1 MKSNKKRKS
10 YRGNNSENDRSSSK
24 DIFEEFQLQEQESQ
38 TQFNILEY
46 IYKKECTS
54 YSFGKV
60 LIEQKAY
67 YCSVCDKK
75 HKNLMCRY
83 CHKFCHKK
91 CRENLIEDQ
100 KSVEKKEKL
109 GLIKFYCHC
118 GVIKKHC
125 VENNI
130 ISNKH
135 KCGMMQLDQELG
147 IPPYTCITH
156 DVVVCCIC
164 AVVCHKDCTISSEIQ
179 VENVNSCNC
188 VSDFHSK
195 LNEMA
200 LNFPLEQY
208 KKISKVDIWPI
219 QILNLLFSGKTFNN
233 MKDFFNKFLSNEIDF
248 KKQNITI
255 VKKFA
260 DLLELFANTFNS
272 NFKTYYYN
280 EEITNM
286 FQYNKLFLFL
296 KNFEVYDDYTCIIKF
311 RLLFILLFIHL
322 RKDYQVYKALTSND
336 FLCNDV
342 LMRLSLKKLYRINN
356 LFTTSINQKYQ
367 ILNGDPIKNFALK
380 EICNLITNGMEY
392 ISIEE
397 NQDEFEIG
405 LKILCFM
412 LKKLMFNKEDLI
424 LLIDSLYGFHEK
436 FYDYMIS
443 KKNNIYALI
452 DIFNA
457 IIEICFMIAVNY
469 NDVVVEENL
478 ENIKGNFPD
487 IFINQITNHSKKLLI
502 IIFKNCDIITKHYD
516 LLIKPELDTK
526 SPEEK
531 RREEKLRKH
540 LLLMQQKILSKTTG
554 VTQKLPE
561 NGGIFKNKILN
572 LFNETLS
579 IFSLTDNTYQRQLEA
594 ITEDDMNQY
603 DTFIKNINDKNFY
616 NIMHI
621 SDGVQHSNI
630 LLNLKIV
637 LEETYFDLFTSSYFV
652 MEKSMEK
659 NLRTRIL
666 NACDEINRNIE
677 LLANNKY
684 KKYINKFLENENKLK
699 KENNDK
705 EYLYLSE
712 DEIIKRK
719 ILKDISVN
727 INFAKNNFLL
737 IDKGRELL
745 VDNLI
750 ISQIDETLFKGL
762 IFLTNIKYPNIIS
775 PELIRLYFHFLGLFL
790 LTKRGVKYILLGKN
804 LQNILKLIH
813 RLRYEANNKN
823 VIESKSRTTF
833 FNVNSIKVV
842 IHYFCLITKLVKIY
856 NIKALYQHKSL
867 VKFQKNLIQHIK
879 YYANHVDNEESQIE
893 FKLQLKE
900 TLEIFNNLYEFYTY
914 NEYENI
920 KYDFIDIFKN
930 CSLKLLNPDIF
941 QKWFDKDSINFD
953 DINFKKRRKW
963 DLAFYFQFFELI
975 SKNQFYVYNNDVYGK
990 KCIGWLLVFIDIENL
1005 AEIMNNNNEL
1015 FSYEQKTILMNFIR
1029 IYYTLDYLNQ
1039 IDYMEKNQLLTTS
1052 HYKSMI
1058 KKKLLKDRKIMQYFN
1073 DINFINEE
1081 DEIKN
1086 KKKKKKNKKKTN
1098 GKALNKKFD
1107 FIKELIILINIYTKE
1122 IERYPNIIIKEPN
1135 FHVQNFIIEIIFAI
1149 HDLSNIIYY
1158 NNNLVNIILPYYY
1171 KLVINFLKKKLVLLQ
1186 MYNDAKNSKKIINP
1200 KDYKELLDEKNLSED
1215 YKYFIKKEINIFD
1228 KKSLFKCVMKNVF
1241 DIYKKTNINK
1251 DLKLEEYLKSYD
1263 LFNENNFPPFS
1274 LIEIKDYE
1282 YFYESNEENTEK
1294 EIKIKNKNYKKLN
1307 ILRNKLYDLYKDITT
1322 LAFIDIS
1329 SGKSSVKNVDYSA
1342 KFVNMFKSYI
1352 NSTESRNLTYYKT
1365 FLCII
1370 DKLLLYDS
1378 EHVQGLIQELAYDKY
1393 FFKNLNRELNNHI
1406 VQCINSSKKYNLCI
1420 GCSRITDITKITIQF
1435 LQLLGEGFNTN
1446 FHENILKGIV
1456 KKQKVIKKKGIKNKE
1471 ENLIEINSSENNDEE
1486 FNDEEDN
1493 DSVDLDIGEEM
1504 IEKAINIT
1512 VKRELKKRRVIPF
1525 VETNKCIYESMI
1537 YNLRLIYHLMSLNN
1551 LVEGELAFDK
1561 LCVLTS
1567 NIIDFLIEFI
1577 DTKKNL
1583 ENIVDYYMKSLFFGK
1598 KRFDEITSGNKFMKY
1613 KGVFNII
1620 LMEIQDEGNTEEEK
1634 NINQYRLR
1642 KTLLSYIKLKY
1653 FQLLNSYLLLGTKND
1668 FIHLML
1674 KYHIGPF
1681 ELFSQIIYYMKELI
1695 HRLVNKNYKKYK
1707 HLLTIDNINS
1717 YVNDLNDLYIFDED
1731 FRASI
1736 EMEVILKI
1744 SLLLTIM
1751 EEFYKINMLGEY
1763 FKKRL
1768 NTQEKN
1774 SFFDFSNDD
1783 LDSTNE
1789 TKEDNISDLSKDDSL
1804 SDTPLPN
1811 PKNFIEYYGNNKH
1824 DIFWSENNLIEEYN
1838 LETNNN
1844 QNYIFITNKPFYQ
1857 NITETPYKYVRKNNL
1872 KLKKK
1877 KLEEE
1882 KEKKKIM
1889 SKKIKMKLDEENF
1902 KYDSKFVKAIYLFL
1916 QTHISKVEIRM
1927 LSNNDKN
1934 KKENIEK
1941 EKNIK
1946 LISENISN
1954 EFLKIK
1960 NDNQVQSAIEQN
1972 ELENEKTNDKIKTRN
1987 MKKNGQENNNLIT
2000 NTDQKEN
2007 IEENS
2012 NEESDE
2018 ENLDNGKI
2026 SFFIRPHLSFHLSEQ
2041 SKNYFLN
2048 HVDRS
2053 NVVNKYTSLISFAD
2067 YCAFEMMY
2075 NMLYVNNS
2083 PIKRSLSQIELK
2095 KMQIINYILILIEN
2109 VFLMYHYFRSPYIT
2123 HDIYD
2128 VIDKEILYKVFFDIW
2143 IVLIIK
2149 LGIIFFVFVIFFYCK
2164 FTLVYQ
2170 RNIIMTQNQNFI
2182 FRKLGQAHQN
2192 MENPIIVNYFA
2203 HNGNLLDTMNLINK
2217 NLGVFTKIKI
2227 VLIDSLIAN
2236 LEINI
2241 FIFSFLLNVLFI
2253 MFGNPVILSIELL
2266 FIFGIYPSLLNI
2278 LRAFTTKFG
2287 NIMICLFFTYCIIYI
2302 YTWLSIFYLQN
2313 SIDFGESFEY
2323 SSASEINEPFCHS
2336 SVQCLMM
2343 LISYGTRSGGGIGD
2357 QLPIIS
2363 FKNEFDI
2370 YVSRFFYDMSFYI
2383 LVIMIMGNVTFG
2395 LIVDSFGALRDES
2408 YQYENDKNNI
2418 CFICQLSRDGSL
2430 LKNINFDNHV
2440 QKEHNI
2446 WNYVDFLCYLHFY
2459 DANNF
2464 TKVESYVW
2472 EKLIEKNYEWIPID
2486 VDAAAGDD
2494 EEED

>member
-100 KSVEKKEKL
+100 KVVEKKEKL

-208 KKISKVDIWPI
+208 KKISNVDIWPI

-233 MKDFFNKFLSNEIDF
+233 MKDFFHKFLSNEIDF
-248 KKQNITI
+248 KKQSKAI
-255 VKKFA
+255 VRKFA
-260 DLLELFANTFNS
+260 DLLELFANTFNAH
-272 NFKTYYYN
+272 FKTYYYN

-322 RKDYQVYKALTSND
+322 RKDYQVYKSLTSND

-380 EICNLITNGMEY
+380 EICSLITNGMKY

-412 LKKLMFNKEDLI
+412 LKKLMFNKDDLI

-436 FYDYMIS
+436 FYEYMMT

-469 NDVVVEENL
+469 NDVVIEENL
-478 ENIKGNFPD
+478 ENIKSNFPD
-487 IFINQITNHSKKLLI
+487 IFINKTTNHSKKLLT

-516 LLIKPELDTK
+516 LLIKPELDQK
-526 SPEEK
+526 SKEEK

-540 LLLMQQKILSKTTG
+540 LLMMQQKILSKTTG

-561 NGGIFKNKILN
+561 NGGLFKNKILN

-579 IFSLTDNTYQRQLEA
+579 IFSLTDNTYQRQLER
-594 ITEDDMNQY
+594 ISEEDMNDY

-616 NIMHI
+616 SIMHL

-637 LEETYFDLFTSSYFV
+637 LEETYFELFTSSYFV

-659 NLRTRIL
+659 SLRTRIL
-666 NACDEINRNIE
+666 NACDEIKRNMEILE
-677 LLANNKY
+677 NNKY
-684 KKYINKFLENENKLK
+684 KRYINNFLKNEEKQK
-699 KENNDK
+699 KENGDK
-705 EYLYLSE
+705 EYLYLPE
-712 DEIIKRK
+712 EEIIIRK

-762 IFLTNIKYPNIIS
+762 IFLTNIKYPNIIT
-775 PELIRLYFHFLGLFL
+775 PELVRLYFHFLGLFL

-823 VIESKSRTTF
+823 IIESKSRTSF
-833 FNVNSIKVV
+833 FNINSIKVV
-842 IHYFCLITKLVKIY
+842 IHYFNLITKLVKIY

-867 VKFQKNLIQHIK
+867 IKFQKNLIQHIK

-914 NEYENI
+914 NEYETI

-941 QKWFDKDSINFD
+941 QKWFDKDSMNFD
-953 DINFKKRRKW
+953 EPNFKKRRKW

-975 SKNQFYVYNNDVYGK
+975 SKNQFYVYNNDVSGK

-1005 AEIMNNNNEL
+1005 AEIMNNNYEL

-1052 HYKSMI
+1052 RYKTMI
-1058 KKKLLKDRKIMQYFN
+1058 KSKLLKDRKIMQYFN
-1073 DINFINEE
+1073 DINFETNDNENQ
-1081 DEIKN
+1081 KN
-1086 KKKKKKNKKKTN
+1086 KKKKKKTN
-1098 GKALNKKFD
+1098 GKTLNKKFD
-1107 FIKELIILINIYTKE
+1107 FIKELIILINIYTNE

-1135 FHVQNFIIEIIFAI
+1135 IHVQNFIIEIIFAV

-1171 KLVINFLKKKLVLLQ
+1171 KLVINFLKKKPVLLQ
-1186 MYNDAKNSKKIINP
+1186 MYNDSKNSKKIINP
-1200 KDYKELLDEKNLSED
+1200 NDYKELLDEKNLSED

-1241 DIYKKTNINK
+1241 DIYEKTNINK
-1251 DLKLEEYLKSYD
+1251 DLKLEVYLKSYD
-1263 LFNENNFPPFS
+1263 IFNENNFPPFS
-1274 LIEIKDYE
+1274 LIEVKDYE
-1282 YFYESNEENTEK
+1282 YFYEGGDDNEEPEK
-1294 EIKIKNKNYKKLN
+1294 KIKNKNYKKLD
-1307 ILRNKLYDLYKDITT
+1307 ILRNKSSDLYKDITS
-1322 LAFIDIS
+1322 LAFIDVS
-1329 SGKSSVKNVDYSA
+1329 SGKSSMSNVDYSE

-1365 FLCII
+1365 FLCIM

-1393 FFKNLNRELNNHI
+1393 FFKNFNRELNNHM

-1456 KKQKVIKKKGIKNKE
+1456 KKSKTTKNMTLKNKE
-1471 ENLIEINSSENNDEE
+1471 EINEENRSESNGDDLN
-1486 FNDEEDN
+1486 EEDSDEN
-1493 DSVDLDIGEEM
+1493 IDLDIREET
-1504 IEKAINIT
+1504 IEKAINLT
-1512 VKRELKKRRVIPF
+1512 VKRELKKKRVIPF
-1525 VETNKCIYESMI
+1525 VETNKCVYESMI
-1537 YNLRLIYHLMSLNN
+1537 YNLRLIYHLMNLNN

-1598 KRFDEITSGNKFMKY
+1598 QKYDEITSGNKYMKY

-1620 LMEIQDEGNTEEEK
+1620 LMEIKDEGNTEEEK
-1634 NINQYRLR
+1634 DINQYRLR
-1642 KTLLSYIKLKY
+1642 KTLLAYIKLKY
-1653 FQLLNSYLLLGTKND
+1653 FQLINSYLLIGTKDD
-1668 FIHLML
+1668 FIHSML
-1674 KYHIGPF
+1674 KYHLGPF
-1681 ELFSQIIYYMKELI
+1681 ELFGQIIYYMKELI
-1695 HRLVNKNYKKYK
+1695 NRLVNKNYKKYK
-1707 HLLTIDNINS
+1707 HLLNIDDITS
-1717 YVNDLNDLYIFDED
+1717 YVNDLNDLYIFDDD
-1731 FRASI
+1731 FRDSI

-1751 EEFYKINMLGEY
+1751 EEFYKINMLKEF
-1763 FKKRL
+1763 FKKRI
-1768 NTQEKN
+1768 NTHDKN
-1774 SFFDFSNDD
+1774 SFFDLSKDD

-1789 TKEDNISDLSKDDSL
+1789 TKDENISKDLSIDDSL

-1811 PKNFIEYYGNNKH
+1811 PKNFIQYYGNNKH

-1838 LETNNN
+1838 LETTDAH
-1844 QNYIFITNKPFYQ
+1844 NYIFITNKPFYQ
-1857 NITETPYKYVRKNNL
+1857 NITETPYKYVKKNDL

-1877 KLEEE
+1877 KLQEE
-1882 KEKKKIM
+1882 KEKKKILA
-1889 SKKIKMKLDEENF
+1889 KKIKTKLDEEYM
-1902 KYDSKFVKAIYLFL
+1902 KLDSKFAKAIYIFFES
-1916 QTHISKVEIRM
+1916 HISKIEIRM
-1927 LSNNDKN
+1927 SSNNNKDKI
-1934 KKENIEK
+1934 ENIEK

-1960 NDNQVQSAIEQN
+1960 TDNQVQSAIEEN
-1972 ELENEKTNDKIKTRN
+1972 ELENKKTKKKTKKRN
-1987 MKKNGQENNNLIT
+1987 KKNGNENEEDSIQSE
-2000 NTDQKEN
+2000 QKEN
-2007 IEENS
+2007 ND
-2012 NEESDE
+2012 EESDE
-2018 ENLDNGKI
+2018 IDEENLENEKVT
-2026 SFFIRPHLSFHLSEQ
+2026 FFIRPHLSFHLSEQ

-2053 NVVNKYTSLISFAD
+2053 NVLNKYSSLISFAD

-2075 NMLYVNNS
+2075 NMLYINNS
-2083 PIKRSLSQIELK
+2083 PIKRYLSKIELK
-2095 KMQIINYILILIEN
+2095 KMQIINYVLILIEN
-2109 VFLMYHYFRSPYIT
+2109 VFLMYHYFRSPYLT

-2128 VIDKEILYKVFFDIW
+2128 VIDKSILYKVFFDIW

-2149 LGIIFFVFVIFFYCK
+2149 LGIIFFVFVIYFLCK

-2170 RNIIMTQNQNFI
+2170 RNIIMTENQSFI
-2182 FRKLGQAHQN
+2182 FRKLGQEHQN

-2203 HNGNLLDTMNLINK
+2203 RNGKLLDTMDLINK

-2227 VLIDSLIAN
+2227 VIFDSLITN

-2241 FIFSFLLNVLFI
+2241 FIFSFVLNVLFI
-2253 MFGNPVILSIELL
+2253 MFGNPIILSIELL
-2266 FIFGIYPSLLNI
+2266 FIVGIYPSLMNI
-2278 LRAFTTKFG
+2278 LRAFTTKFSS
-2287 NIMICLFFTYCIIYI
+2287 IMICLFFTYCIIYI
-2302 YTWLSIFYLQN
+2302 YSWLSIFYLQS

-2323 SSASEINEPFCHS
+2323 VSGQEINEPFCHS

-2357 QLPIIS
+2357 QLPVIS
-2363 FKNEFDI
+2363 FKNEFNNF
-2370 YVSRFFYDMSFYI
+2370 VSRFFYDMSFYI
-2383 LVIMIMGNVTFG
+2383 LVIMVMGNVTFG

-2408 YQYENDKNNI
+2408 YKYENDKNNI
-2418 CFICQLSRDGSL
+2418 CFICQLSRDGCL
-2430 LKNINFDNHV
+2430 LKNINFDTHV
-2440 QKEHNI
+2440 QQEHNI

-2472 EKLIEKNYEWIPID
+2472 DKLIEKNYEWIPID

-2494 EEED
+2494 EEGD

>member
-1 MKSNKKRKS
+1 MKSNKKRKIH
-10 YRGNNSENDRSSSK
+10 REKDSENGESSSK

-38 TQFNILEY
+38 TQFNISEY
-46 IYKKECTS
+46 IYKNECTS

-67 YCSVCDKK
+67 YCSICDKK

-83 CHKFCHKK
+83 CHKFCHQK
-91 CRENLIEDQ
+91 CRENLIEEQ
-100 KSVEKKEKL
+100 KAVEKKEKL
-109 GLIKFYCHC
+109 GLIKFFCHC
-118 GVIKKHC
+118 GAIKKHT
-125 VENNI
+125 VEKNI

-147 IPPYTCITH
+147 ISPYTCVTH

-164 AVVCHKDCTISSEIQ
+164 AVVCHKDCTVSSDIQ

-208 KKISKVDIWPI
+208 KKISNVDIWPI
-219 QILNLLFSGKTFNN
+219 QILNLLFSGETFNN
-233 MKDFFNKFLSNEIDF
+233 MKDFFNKFLDNEIDF
-248 KKQNITI
+248 KKQNKTI

-260 DLLELFANTFNS
+260 DLLELFANTFNAH
-272 NFKTYYYN
+272 FKSYYYN

-322 RKDYQVYKALTSND
+322 RKDYQVYKSLTSND

-380 EICNLITNGMEY
+380 EICNLITNGMKY

-412 LKKLMFNKEDLI
+412 LKKLMFNKDDLI
-424 LLIDSLYGFHEK
+424 LLIDSLYDFHEK
-436 FYDYMIS
+436 FYEYMIS

-457 IIEICFMIAVNY
+457 IIEICFMITVNY
-469 NDVVVEENL
+469 NDVVMEENL
-478 ENIKGNFPD
+478 ENVKSNFPNM
-487 IFINQITNHSKKLLI
+487 FIIQTTKHSKKLLT

-516 LLIKPELDTK
+516 LLIKPESDQK
-526 SPEEK
+526 STEEK

-561 NGGIFKNKILN
+561 NEGIFKNKILN

-579 IFSLTDNTYQRQLEA
+579 IFSLTDNTYQRQLES

-616 NIMHI
+616 SIMHI

-637 LEETYFDLFTSSYFV
+637 LEETYFDLFTSSYFI
-652 MEKSMEK
+652 MEKRMEK

-684 KKYINKFLENENKLK
+684 RKYINNFLENENKQK
-699 KENNDK
+699 KENGDK
-705 EYLYLSE
+705 EYLYLAE
-712 DEIIKRK
+712 EEIIIRK

-727 INFAKNNFLL
+727 INFANNDFLL

-790 LTKRGVKYILLGKN
+790 LTKRGVKYILLGKT
-804 LQNILKLIH
+804 LQNILKLVH

-867 VKFQKNLIQHIK
+867 IKFQKNLIQHIK

-941 QKWFDKDSINFD
+941 QKWFDKDSINLD

-1005 AEIMNNNNEL
+1005 AEIMENNNEL

-1058 KKKLLKDRKIMQYFN
+1058 KKKLLKDRKIMTYFN
-1073 DINFINEE
+1073 DIKFNNED
-1081 DEIKN
+1081 DEGKN
-1086 KKKKKKNKKKTN
+1086 KKKKKKLN
-1098 GKALNKKFD
+1098 GKSLNKKFD
-1107 FIKELIILINIYTKE
+1107 FIKELIILINMYTKE

-1135 FHVQNFIIEIIFAI
+1135 FHLQNFIVEIIFAV

-1171 KLVINFLKKKLVLLQ
+1171 KLVINFLKKKPILLQ
-1186 MYNDAKNSKKIINP
+1186 MYNDAKDIKKIINP
-1200 KDYKELLDEKNLSED
+1200 NDYKELLDEKNLSED
-1215 YKYFIKKEINIFD
+1215 YKFFIKKEINIFD

-1241 DIYKKTNINK
+1241 DIYKRTNINK
-1251 DLKLEEYLKSYD
+1251 DLKLEVYLKSYD
-1263 LFNENNFPPFS
+1263 LFNEDNFPPFS

-1282 YFYESNEENTEK
+1282 YFYEESEENNEHK
-1294 EIKIKNKNYKKLN
+1294 IKIKNTNYKMLDA
-1307 ILRNKLYDLYKDITT
+1307 LRTKLYDLYKDITSLT
-1322 LAFIDIS
+1322 FIDIS
-1329 SGKSSVKNVDYSA
+1329 SGKSSMENIDYSA

-1352 NSTESRNLTYYKT
+1352 NSTESRNLTYYKI
-1365 FLCII
+1365 FLSIM

-1420 GCSRITDITKITIQF
+1420 GCSRITDIAKITIQF

-1456 KKQKVIKKKGIKNKE
+1456 RKPKKEKKKGIKNKE
-1471 ENLIEINSSENNDEE
+1471 GNVIEENNSENNEEE
-1486 FNDEEDN
+1486 FNEEDS
-1493 DSVDLDIGEEM
+1493 DSINLDIREET

-1525 VETNKCIYESMI
+1525 VETNKCVYESMI

-1577 DTKKNL
+1577 DTEKNL
-1583 ENIVDYYMKSLFFGK
+1583 ENVVDYYMKSLFFGK
-1598 KRFDEITSGNKFMKY
+1598 KSYNEITSGNKFMKY
-1613 KGVFNII
+1613 KGVYNII
-1620 LMEIQDEGNTEEEK
+1620 LMEIQDEGNSEEEE

-1642 KTLLSYIKLKY
+1642 KTLLAYIKLKY
-1653 FQLLNSYLLLGTKND
+1653 FQLLNSYLLIGTKND
-1668 FIHLML
+1668 FIHSML

-1695 HRLVNKNYKKYK
+1695 NRLVNKNYKKYK
-1707 HLLTIDNINS
+1707 HLLNIEDINS
-1717 YVNDLNDLYIFDED
+1717 YVNDLNNLYIFDAD
-1731 FRASI
+1731 FRGSI

-1751 EEFYKINMLGEY
+1751 EEFYKINMLTEF
-1763 FKKRL
+1763 FKKQI
-1768 NTQEKN
+1768 NTCDKK
-1774 SFFDFSNDD
+1774 SFFDFTNDD

-1789 TKEDNISDLSKDDSL
+1789 TKDDYISKDLSQDESL

-1811 PKNFIEYYGNNKH
+1811 PNNFIEYYGNNKH
-1824 DIFWSENNLIEEYN
+1824 DIFWSENNLVEEYN
-1838 LETNNN
+1838 LETTDAH
-1844 QNYIFITNKPFYQ
+1844 NYIFITNKPFYQ

-1889 SKKIKMKLDEENF
+1889 AKKIKTKLDEENL
-1902 KYDSKFVKAIYLFL
+1902 KYDSKFVRAIYLFL
-1916 QTHISKVEIRM
+1916 ESHISKVEIRM
-1927 LSNNDKN
+1927 ISNQNKN
-1934 KKENIEK
+1934 KKEIIEK

-1946 LISENISN
+1946 LISEDISN

-1960 NDNQVQSAIEQN
+1960 KDNQVQTAIEQI
-1972 ELENEKTNDKIKTRN
+1972 EKENQKEEKAIKKRNKKNDK
-1987 MKKNGQENNNLIT
+1987 ENNDDSV
-2000 NTDQKEN
+2000 NTQEDNED
-2007 IEENS
+2007 S
-2012 NEESDE
+2012 NNESGE
-2018 ENLDNGKI
+2018 ENLEHEKI

-2053 NVVNKYTSLISFAD
+2053 NVSNKYSSLISFAD
-2067 YCAFEMMY
+2067 YCSFEMMY
-2075 NMLYVNNS
+2075 NMLYINNS
-2083 PIKRSLSQIELK
+2083 TIKRSLSQIELK

-2109 VFLMYHYFRSPYIT
+2109 ILLMYHYFRSPYIT

-2128 VIDKEILYKVFFDIW
+2128 VIDKEILNKVFFDIW

-2149 LGIIFFVFVIFFYCK
+2149 LGIIFFVFVVYFLCK

-2170 RNIIMTQNQNFI
+2170 RNIIMNHNQNFI
-2182 FRKLGQAHQN
+2182 FRKLGQTHQN
-2192 MENPIIVNYFA
+2192 MEHPAIVNYFA
-2203 HNGNLLDTMNLINK
+2203 CNGNLLDAMHLINK

-2241 FIFSFLLNVLFI
+2241 FIFSLVFNVLFI
-2253 MFGNPVILSIELL
+2253 LFGNPIILSIELL
-2266 FIFGIYPSLLNI
+2266 FIVGIYPSLLNI
-2278 LRAFTTKFG
+2278 LRAITTKFS

-2302 YTWLSIFYLQN
+2302 YSWLSIFYLQS
-2313 SIDFGESFEY
+2313 SINFGKSFEY
-2323 SSASEINEPFCHS
+2323 ASASEINEPFCHS

-2357 QLPIIS
+2357 QLPVVS

-2370 YVSRFFYDMSFYI
+2370 FISRFFYDMTFYI

-2408 YQYENDKNNI
+2408 YKYENDKNNI
-2418 CFICQLSRDGSL
+2418 CFICQLSRDGCL
-2430 LKNINFDNHV
+2430 LKNINFDYHV

-2464 TKVESYVW
+2464 TKVEGYVW
-2472 EKLIEKNYEWIPID
+2472 DKLIEKNYEWIPID
-2486 VDAAAGDD
+2486 IDAAAGDN
-2494 EEED
+2494 EAED